1 MDSCKPDIADLQAN
15 PRILCIV
22 ILCITAT
29 RRFQLMRW
37 PRRESGLCLPEKVD
51 TGSDFLPGLVGEH
64 HFSSVAY
71 ASMLRARE

>member
-1 MDSCKPDIADLQAN
+1 MHCDTVHNRYSAFSADAG
-15 PRILCIV
+15 
-22 ILCITAT
+22 
-29 RRFQLMRW
+29 